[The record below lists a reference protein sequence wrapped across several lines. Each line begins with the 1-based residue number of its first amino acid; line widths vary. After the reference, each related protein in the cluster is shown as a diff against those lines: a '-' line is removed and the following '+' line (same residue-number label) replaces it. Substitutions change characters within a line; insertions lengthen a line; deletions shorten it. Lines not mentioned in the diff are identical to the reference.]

1 MLAST
6 VQFSR
11 YGWDADSPGAYLL
24 TQGVRLRF
32 HGPDTAFPRKI
43 PKKGRSEGS
52 VTRSLRTQQCADLL
66 FEITYFPL
74 PKGVVLVSD
83 RSEQVQSMFHP

>member
-24 TQGVRLRF
+24 SQGVRLRF
-32 HGPDTAFPRKI
+32 HGPDTTL
-43 PKKGRSEGS
+43 PKKCWSEGS

-66 FEITYFPL
+66 FEINCFPL
-74 PKGVVLVSD
+74 PKGVVLAND
-83 RSEQVQSMFHP
+83 RSKQVQSMFHP